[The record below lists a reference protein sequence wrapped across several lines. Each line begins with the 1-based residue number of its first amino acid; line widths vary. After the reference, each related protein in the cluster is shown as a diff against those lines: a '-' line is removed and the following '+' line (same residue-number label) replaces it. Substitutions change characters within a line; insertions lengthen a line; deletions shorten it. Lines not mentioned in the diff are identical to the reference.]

1 MPIKFISL
9 NKEFIDL
16 AKSKGFEAH
25 LTKIQDYKPVTKT
38 YYVSPANSLGF
49 MDGGIDMALSRIV
62 FPGIEP
68 VVKVRIKNQNIKNL
82 ISRSYLPIGSSIII
96 DYDSNRSM
104 VVSPT
109 MLLPQDVSKT
119 QNAYYATMAV
129 LYNVLCNRKED
140 INNVDILLTS
150 MCCGYGKMSYE
161 TSLNQILKGIEDYKD
176 YKPQLVKNEWV
187 ILNQP
192 NLMEQPKY
200 YQNTEWFTVK
210 PEEIIM

>member
-9 NKEFIDL
+9 NKDFIEL
-16 AKSKGFEAH
+16 AKSKGYESH
-25 LTKIQDYKPVTKT
+25 LMKIQDYKPIRKT

-68 VVKVRIKNQNIKNL
+68 IVKTRIKNQNITNL
-82 ISRSYLPIGSSIII
+82 LGRKYLPIGSSIII
-96 DYDSNRSM
+96 DYDESRSM

-119 QNAYYATMAV
+119 RNAYFATMAV
-129 LYNVLCNRKED
+129 LYNVLCNRKESLE
-140 INNVDILLTS
+140 NVDILLTS
-150 MCCGYGKMSYE
+150 MCCGYGKMSE
-161 TSLNQILKGIEDYKD
+161 ENSLNQILKAIEDYKE
-176 YKPQLVKNEWV
+176 YKPSHIRNEWV
-187 ILNQP
+187 ILHQP
-192 NLMEQPKY
+192 NLYEQPKY
-200 YQNTEWFTVK
+200 YQNTEWLVIP